1 MSWALTQPSRVK
13 ENMFPQSFKVW
24 PGCTVHRWTVTS
36 HEHAMHTYPKRACMD
51 LRLAF
56 SDPALFIF
64 SVKPLYIVP
73 WGLYFIPNP
82 ILKASNWGMTLNSL
96 KKAMSLK

>member
-1 MSWALTQPSRVK
+1 
-13 ENMFPQSFKVW
+13 
-24 PGCTVHRWTVTS
+24 
-36 HEHAMHTYPKRACMD
+36 MD

-64 SVKPLYIVP
+64 SAKPLYIVP